1 MASDLDRLDQL
12 ARIDGLLRRVREWA
26 EEPTS
31 AGENGVDPGAR
42 WEPLA
47 DARGL
52 LRRVLGRA
60 EAVRVRLEAPLVVAT
75 FGGTGTGKSTL
86 VNAIVGEEVAVP
98 GRQRPT
104 TTTPTVI
111 AHPDADLDPLGLPLD
126 RVRVKRV
133 DASTLREFVLVDCPD
148 PDTTEVQAEG
158 EGDATNLGRLRELLP
173 HCDVLLVVST
183 QQKYRNARVADELVG
198 AARGCRMLFVQTHAA
213 EDGDIREDWR
223 RVLGERFDLSP
234 EDLYFV
240 DSLRASAERDAG
252 RLPTG
257 EFARLLETLRTEL
270 SEHARVAVRR
280 ANLLDLLHGAL
291 DRADA
296 EVRDR
301 RPALDTVGEKLVEER
316 EALTT
321 AMTAR
326 LREELLGN
334 PAVWE
339 RRLADA
345 VANAWGVSPFSI
357 SLRFYNGIGGYI
369 TSSSLFRARNA
380 AAVALVG
387 ATMAGQK
394 LRDYHAGAAAD
405 AGLDQLGAFGE
416 DDGLLRD
423 AQFRLRGFT
432 ADAGLPSDL
441 LTLTDEQIR
450 DQGVAAEG
458 RFLEG
463 VRNKVDALI
472 KKLAAK
478 NSRTP
483 IRLWY
488 EILLMSLPA
497 VILLRAA
504 KNFFW
509 DTFLEPLL
517 FGDVEAEGAA
527 GHVLYG
533 GDYWIAGA
541 VFAGLWAGLLVMLFS
556 RRLRRGL
563 DREVNELAR
572 SVSASRAPAGLFPKL
587 EAAVSAAGSEADRL
601 HRLAE
606 EAAVARDR
614 LADTAVTGAGTKRPV
629 APRKT
634 APDAEASEAASRSD
648 ETADG

>member
-1 MASDLDRLDQL
+1 MTPDLDRLDQL
-12 ARIDGLLRRVREWA
+12 ARIDGLIRRVREWA
-26 EEPTS
+26 EEPT
-31 AGENGVDPGAR
+31 DPSDEPRVADA

-86 VNAIVGEEVAVP
+86 VNALVGEEVAVP
-98 GRQRPT
+98 GKQRPT
-104 TTTPTVI
+104 TTTPTLV
-111 AHPDADLDPLGLPLD
+111 AHPDADLAPLGLPLD
-126 RVRVKRV
+126 RLRVKRA
-133 DASTLREFVLVDCPD
+133 DAGFLREFVLVDCPD

-158 EGDATNLGRLRELLP
+158 EGASTNLGRLRELLP

-183 QQKYRNARVADELVG
+183 QQKYRNARVADELAH
-198 AARGCRMLFVQTHAA
+198 AARGCRLLFVQTHAA
-213 EDGDIREDWR
+213 DDGDIREDWR
-223 RVLGERFDLSP
+223 RVLGERFELSP
-234 EDLYFV
+234 DDLYFV
-240 DSLRASAERDAG
+240 DSVRAQSERDAG

-291 DRADA
+291 ERADA
-296 EVRDR
+296 NVRER
-301 RPALDTVGEKLVEER
+301 RPTLDAVGQQLAQER
-316 EALTT
+316 DALTA
-321 AMTAR
+321 AMTDR

-334 PAVWE
+334 PGVWE

-345 VANAWGVSPFSI
+345 VATAWGVSPFSI
-357 SLRFYNGIGGYI
+357 ALRFYNGIGGYI

-394 LRDYHAGAAAD
+394 LRDYHAGSAAD
-405 AGLDQLGAFGE
+405 AGLDQLGAFGQ

-423 AQFRLRGFT
+423 ARFRLQGFT
-432 ADAGLPSDL
+432 ADAGLPGEL

-450 DQGVAAEG
+450 DQGALAEG

-463 VRNKVDALI
+463 VRGRVDALI
-472 KKLAAK
+472 KTLAAK
-478 NSRTP
+478 NSRTAVR
-483 IRLWY
+483 IWY
-488 EILLMSLPA
+488 EVLLMSLPA

-509 DTFLEPLL
+509 DTFLRPLF
-517 FGDVEAEGAA
+517 FGEVETGVV
-527 GHVLYG
+527 GSTLYG
-533 GDYWIAGA
+533 GDYWLAGA

-572 SVSASRAPAGLFPKL
+572 SVSAGRTARGAGAAGLFPKL
-587 EAAVSAAGSEADRL
+587 NAAVSRAAAGGDRL
-601 HRLAE
+601 HRLSE
-606 EAAVARDR
+606 EAAQVRDR
-614 LADTAVTGAGTKRPV
+614 LAGTAVAGAGAKRTAGPQSNGN
-629 APRKT
+629 AP
-634 APDAEASEAASRSD
+634 AA
-648 ETADG
+648 

>member
-1 MASDLDRLDQL
+1 MSPELDRLDQL
-12 ARIDGLLRRVREWA
+12 ARIDGLIRRVREWA
-26 EEPTS
+26 EEP
-31 AGENGVDPGAR
+31 ADVPGVERDAAR

-86 VNAIVGEEVAVP
+86 VNALVGEEVALP
-98 GRQRPT
+98 GKQRPT
-104 TTTPTVI
+104 TTTPTLV
-111 AHPDADLDPLGLPLD
+111 AHPDTDLAPLGLPLD
-126 RVRVKRV
+126 RVRVKRA
-133 DASTLREFVLVDCPD
+133 DAAALREFILVDCPD
-148 PDTTEVQAEG
+148 PDTTEVEAEG
-158 EGDATNLGRLRELLP
+158 EGAATNLGRLRELLP

-183 QQKYRNARVADELVG
+183 QQKYRNARVADELLH
-198 AARGCRMLFVQTHAA
+198 AARGCRLLFVQTHAA
-213 EDGDIREDWR
+213 TDGDIREDWR
-223 RVLGERFDLSP
+223 RVLGERFEVAPD
-234 EDLYFV
+234 DLYFV
-240 DSLRASAERDAG
+240 DSVRAQTEREAG

-280 ANLLDLLHGAL
+280 ANLLDLLLGAL

-296 EVRDR
+296 NVRQR
-301 RPALDTVGEKLVEER
+301 RPALDAVGEKLAAER
-316 EALTT
+316 EALTA

-326 LREELLGN
+326 LKEELLGN
-334 PAVWE
+334 PGVWE

-345 VANAWGVSPFSI
+345 VATAWGVSPFSI

-394 LRDYHAGAAAD
+394 LRDYHAGNAAD
-405 AGLDQLGAFGE
+405 AGLDQLGAFGQ

-423 AQFRLRGFT
+423 ARFRLQGFT
-432 ADAGLPSDL
+432 ADAGLPTEL
-441 LTLTDEQIR
+441 LTLTDAQIR

-463 VRNKVDALI
+463 VRGKVDALI

-483 IRLWY
+483 VRLWY
-488 EILLMSLPA
+488 EILLLSLPA

-509 DTFLEPLL
+509 DTFLHPLI
-517 FGDVEAEGAA
+517 FGDAEVATAA
-527 GHVLYG
+527 GPVLYG

-541 VFAGLWAGLLVMLFS
+541 VFASLWAGLLVMLFS

-563 DREVNELAR
+563 DQEVNELAR
-572 SVSASRAPAGLFPKL
+572 SVSAGRTPAGLFPAL
-587 EAAVSAAGSEADRL
+587 DAAVARAAAAADRL
-601 HRLAE
+601 HRLAG
-606 EAAVARDR
+606 EAAAARDR
-614 LADTAVTGAGTKRPV
+614 LAGAPVAGAGAKRPAGRSAHEN
-629 APRKT
+629 APG
-634 APDAEASEAASRSD
+634 A
-648 ETADG
+648 

>member
-1 MASDLDRLDQL
+1 MTPELDRLDQL
-12 ARIDGLLRRVREWA
+12 SRIDGLIRRVREWA
-26 EEPTS
+26 EPP
-31 AGENGVDPGAR
+31 GEASHDGAQ
-42 WEPLA
+42 WEPLE

-86 VNAIVGEEVAVP
+86 VNALVGEEVAVP

-104 TTTPTVI
+104 TTTPTLI
-111 AHPDADLDPLGLPLD
+111 AHPDADLDPLGMPLD
-126 RVRVKRV
+126 RVKVKRT
-133 DASTLREFVLVDCPD
+133 DAAVLREFVLIDCPD

-158 EGDATNLGRLRELLP
+158 EGAATNLGRLRELLP

-183 QQKYRNARVADELVG
+183 QQKYRNARVADELVA
-198 AARGCRMLFVQTHAA
+198 AARGCRLLFVQTHAA
-213 EDGDIREDWR
+213 TDGDIREDWR
-223 RVLGERFDLSP
+223 RVLGERFEVAPD
-234 EDLYFV
+234 DLYFV
-240 DSLRASAERDAG
+240 DSVRAKSERDAG

-296 EVRDR
+296 SVRER
-301 RPALDTVGEKLVEER
+301 RPALDAVREKLAAER
-316 EALTT
+316 EALTA
-321 AMTAR
+321 AMTGR

-334 PAVWE
+334 PGVWE

-345 VANAWGVSPFSI
+345 VATAWGVSPFSI
-357 SLRFYNGIGGYI
+357 ALRFYNGIGGYI

-394 LRDYHAGAAAD
+394 LREYHAGSAAD

-423 AQFRLRGFT
+423 AQFRLRGFI
-432 ADAGLPSDL
+432 AEAGLPNRL
-441 LTLTDEQIR
+441 LALTDEQIR

-463 VRNKVDALI
+463 VRGRVDALI
-472 KKLAAK
+472 KKLAAA
-478 NSRTP
+478 NSRTAV
-483 IRLWY
+483 RLWY

-509 DTFLEPLL
+509 DTFLHPLI
-517 FGDVEAEGAA
+517 FGDAGGPHAA
-527 GHVLYG
+527 SVLYG

-541 VFAGLWAGLLVMLFS
+541 VFATLWAGLLVMLFS

-572 SVSASRAPAGLFPKL
+572 SVSAGRTPAGLFPKL
-587 EAAVSAAGSEADRL
+587 DAAVGAAAGEADRL
-601 HRLAE
+601 HRLAG
-606 EAAVARDR
+606 EAAAARDR
-614 LADTAVTGAGTKRPV
+614 LAGVSLAGAGAKRT
-629 APRKT
+629 AAGPRG
-634 APDAEASEAASRSD
+634 S
-648 ETADG
+648 

>member
-1 MASDLDRLDQL
+1 MMTNDLDRLDQL
-12 ARIDGLLRRVREWA
+12 ARIDGLIRRVREWA
-26 EEPTS
+26 EESDGES
-31 AGENGVDPGAR
+31 AAAGGAAR

-86 VNAIVGEEVAVP
+86 VNALVGEEVAVP
-98 GRQRPT
+98 GKQRPT
-104 TTTPTVI
+104 TTTPTLV
-111 AHPDADLDPLGLPLD
+111 AHPETDLAPLGLPLD
-126 RVRVKRV
+126 RVRVKRA
-133 DASTLREFVLVDCPD
+133 DAAALREFILVDCPD
-148 PDTTEVQAEG
+148 PDTTEIEAEG
-158 EGDATNLGRLRELLP
+158 EGAATNLGRLRELLP

-183 QQKYRNARVADELVG
+183 QQKYRNARIADELAQ
-198 AARGCRMLFVQTHAA
+198 AARGCRLLFVQTHAA
-213 EDGDIREDWR
+213 DDGDIREDWR
-223 RVLGERFDLSP
+223 RVLGERFELSP
-234 EDLYFV
+234 DDLYFV
-240 DSLRASAERDAG
+240 DSVRAQSERDAG

-280 ANLLDLLHGAL
+280 SNLLDLIQGAL
-291 DRADA
+291 ERADA
-296 EVRDR
+296 NVRAG
-301 RPALDTVGEKLVEER
+301 RPALEAVREKLAGER
-316 EALTT
+316 AALTT

-334 PAVWE
+334 PGVWE

-345 VANAWGVSPFSI
+345 VATAWGVSPFSVA
-357 SLRFYNGIGGYI
+357 LRFYNGIGGYI

-394 LRDYHAGAAAD
+394 LREYHAGSAAD
-405 AGLDQLGAFGE
+405 AGLDQLGAFGQ

-423 AQFRLRGFT
+423 ARFRLQGFT
-432 ADAGLPSDL
+432 AEAGLPAEL

-463 VRNKVDALI
+463 VRGRVDALI
-472 KKLAAK
+472 KSLAAK

-483 IRLWY
+483 VRIWY
-488 EILLMSLPA
+488 EVLLLSLPA

-509 DTFLEPLL
+509 DTFLHPLL
-517 FGDVEAEGAA
+517 FGDPEAPDA
-527 GHVLYG
+527 GHMLLG
-533 GDYWIAGA
+533 GDYWLAGG
-541 VFAGLWAGLLVMLFS
+541 VFAALWAGLLVMLFS

-572 SVSASRAPAGLFPKL
+572 SVSASRTPAGLFPKL
-587 EAAVSAAGSEADRL
+587 DAAATRAAEEADRL
-601 HRLAE
+601 HRLAG
-606 EAAVARDR
+606 EASAVRDR
-614 LADTAVTGAGTKRPV
+614 LAGAGV
-629 APRKT
+629 AGAGAKATVEPAIDEN
-634 APDAEASEAASRSD
+634 APAA
-648 ETADG
+648 